1 MSQEATPENIAV
13 TSDIVG
19 ELTVS
24 EMRSIEASR
33 QSADAIVREIG
44 NLEVR
49 KAQLLG
55 RLNQIEAQ
63 AQATLNE
70 AARRFGIPAGQSWQ
84 LLPDGKV
91 RRTSPTPPPTA

>member
-1 MSQEATPENIAV
+1 MSQDPTTENPTV
-13 TSDIVG
+13 TSDILG
-19 ELTVS
+19 ELTLG
-24 EMRSIEASR
+24 EMRAIEASR
-33 QSADAIVREIG
+33 QNADTIVREIG

-55 RLNQIEAQ
+55 RHNQIEAQ

-70 AARRFGIPAGQSWQ
+70 AAKRFGIPVGQSWQ

-91 RRTSPTPPPTA
+91 RRTSPPTA